1 MSAETVPA
9 AAAAAAV
16 PAQDKKPCPVSSSLM
31 HCPMSYAHRQDF
43 AKVMKECKEES
54 FWYRALPISLG
65 SMLVTQGLVYKG
77 YLSRNKRFGSL
88 PKVALAGVLGYMIGK
103 ISYARTFQKKFE
115 EAGMQPLFDAGF
127 VPPFA
132 QKKSCRH
139 TCEEC
144 KAKSTTDQGQNTQ
157 ASAPGTSVSSNK
169 PPQEHTVECQ
179 SSTKDTYF
187 A

>member
-1 MSAETVPA
+1 MSAETVPAAA

-31 HCPMSYAHRQDF
+31 HCPMSYAHREDF

-157 ASAPGTSVSSNK
+157 ASAPGTS
-169 PPQEHTVECQ
+169 
-179 SSTKDTYF
+179 
-187 A
+187 